1 MLELPFYKCLS
12 IINVRNDKTSPAHS
26 GEEDLQ
32 LKVPQ
37 KPPRPNSRFTRS
49 IHLTSLSLSPKKM
62 QFSLNFVSCGGM
74 KAEKHFPEMA
84 RVSDRLATS
93 AAMIEALALYLS
105 HDIANSSNLA
115 GPY

>member
-1 MLELPFYKCLS
+1 MTKLPPLIRGKRIYNLKCP
-12 IINVRNDKTSPAHS
+12 RN
-26 GEEDLQ
+26 
-32 LKVPQ
+32 PQ
-37 KPPRPNSRFTRS
+37 DQTLVSLVRFTLLRS
-49 IHLTSLSLSPKKM
+49 VSRQKKM
-62 QFSLNFVSCGGM
+62 QFSLQFSLNFVSCGGM